1 MKNKFR
7 VIFSVFFIIAGVNHF
22 IMPWFYEPL
31 IPEIFHFIQEI
42 NYLSGFLEILFGTG
56 LFFEKTRHVSAVGIM
71 LLLIC
76 FIPSHVYF
84 IQMDSCIGDGLC
96 VHPSIAWVRLLV
108 IHPLLIYGA
117 WKCRKN

>member
-31 IPEIFHFIQEI
+31 IPEVFLLIQEI
-42 NYLSGFLEILFGTG
+42 NYFSGFLEILFGAG
-56 LFFEKTRHVSAVGIM
+56 LFFQKTRYASAIGIIA
-71 LLLIC
+71 LLIC
-76 FIPSHVYF
+76 FIPAHIYF
-84 IQMDSCIGDGLC
+84 IQMGSCVSEGLC
-96 VHPSIAWVRLLV
+96 VHPSIAWIRLLL